1 MYDDYDLDYTY
12 NIEYSYDL
20 DEMYDYHMQR
30 IQVRDTMQYESYDCD
45 DDYARDSCDYDALA
59 YKHYAWYN
67 HQIIHEILMYTQAH
81 KRLVRVTLDIECYDD
96 LDLQNINWSDILALE
111 GDENVDI
118 SIKDLSD
125 NF

>member
-1 MYDDYDLDYTY
+1 MY
-12 NIEYSYDL
+12 
-20 DEMYDYHMQR
+20 
-30 IQVRDTMQYESYDCD
+30 
-45 DDYARDSCDYDALA
+45 A
-59 YKHYAWYN
+59 
-67 HQIIHEILMYTQAH
+67 QAH